1 MCKLTQQ
8 NLNER
13 LRSVR
18 VLQVNEAGIDKQKHP
33 RQHVGTLQY
42 RPPTEK
48 DEGTRLKAIKTGR
61 WVAGRLRA
69 CKRSILGHNDV
80 KGLSDSLTIRRFNV
94 KG

>member
-1 MCKLTQQ
+1 MQTLITCVLPVNK
-8 NLNER
+8 
-13 LRSVR
+13 VR
-18 VLQVNEAGIDKQKHP
+18 IDKQKHP

-48 DEGTRLKAIKTGR
+48 DEGTRHKAIKAGW
-61 WVAGRLRA
+61 WVAGSLRA

-80 KGLSDSLTIRRFNV
+80 KGLSDSLTVRRFNE